1 MSFATTAVD
10 RRSILKTSLT
20 GATGLIVGFYLP
32 GRREVLADSAE
43 PSVLNAFIHVSPD
56 DRVTIL
62 ISKSEMGQGVVTS
75 LSMLAAEELECDWKQ
90 VRTEFAPAD
99 KVYFDPAFG
108 MQGTGGSQSVHSGWV
123 PMRTAGATAR
133 EMLITAAAQKWG
145 VDASECH
152 AENGKV
158 VHTATKRSVT
168 YGSVAEAAGKLTPP
182 DSKTIKLKDPS
193 EFKVIGKATKRLDTP
208 DKVCGKA
215 MFGIDARRPGMLH
228 ASVEHCPV
236 FGGKVASFD
245 ATKAKAIPGVKDVV
259 PIMTGGPGQPPVM
272 TGVAV
277 VADNTWTAFQ
287 GRKALEIKWDEGPNA
302 SATTESIFKMFE
314 EKAQTPGVS
323 SRKEGD
329 AASAMSSAAQ
339 KVEAAYR
346 VPYQAHATMEPMNCL
361 ADVQADRVDLW
372 VPTQFQTP
380 SQQISAA
387 IAGVKPEQAFV
398 HTTYLG
404 GGFGRRGWADFVMEA
419 CQLSKAMK
427 APVQVTW
434 TREDDTQHD
443 YYRPASYVKMA
454 AGLDP
459 NGNPTAFTARVACDS
474 IMNWFFPG
482 SIKNGMDNSSVEG
495 ITDIPY
501 DIPNIL
507 VDYQLVSGPVPQGF
521 WRSVGASQ
529 NGFFSESFMDELA
542 AAAKKDP
549 YEYRKALLAKKPRH
563 LGVLNLAAEKAG
575 WGKPLPKGMYRG
587 IAVLESFDTYVA
599 EVAEVSVDKDHN
611 VKVHRMVCA
620 VDCGQVVNPGI
631 IEQQAMGAMVFG
643 LTQTLKGEITIDKGR
658 VVQANFDTYPPLRM
672 NECPKMEVYIV
683 PSKEVP
689 RGMGEPAVPPVAP
702 AICNAIFAAT
712 GKRIRKL
719 PVTPEDLA

>member
-1 MSFATTAVD
+1 MSFVTASVD
-10 RRSILKTSLT
+10 RRSFLKTSLA

-32 GRREVLADSAE
+32 GRREVFADGTE

-56 DRVTIL
+56 DKVTIL

-90 VRTEFAPAD
+90 IRTEFAPAD

-133 EMLITAAAQKWG
+133 EMLIAAAAQKWG

-168 YGSVAEAAGKLTPP
+168 YGNVAEAAGKLSAPTNV
-182 DSKTIKLKDPS
+182 KLKDPG
-193 EFKVIGKATKRLDTP
+193 EFKVIGQKTKRLDTP

-215 MFGIDARRPGMLH
+215 IFGIDARRPGMLH

-236 FGGKVASFD
+236 FGGKVGSYD
-245 ATKAKAIPGVKDVV
+245 ATKAKAIAGVKDVV
-259 PIMTGGPGQPPVM
+259 PIMTGAPGQPPVM
-272 TGVAV
+272 TGIAV

-287 GRKALEIKWDEGPNA
+287 GRKALEIQWDEGPNA
-302 SATTESIFKMFE
+302 NATTESIFKMFE
-314 EKAQTPGVS
+314 EKAQTTGVV

-329 AASAMSSAAQ
+329 AASAMASAGQ
-339 KVEAAYR
+339 KVEAVYR
-346 VPYQAHATMEPMNCL
+346 APYEAHATMEPMNCL
-361 ADVQADRVDLW
+361 ADVQADRVDIW
-372 VPTQFQTP
+372 APTQFQTP

-404 GGFGRRGWADFVMEA
+404 GGFGRRGWSDFVTEA
-419 CQLSKAMK
+419 CQVSKAMK

-434 TREDDTQHD
+434 KREDDTQHD
-443 YYRPASYVKMA
+443 YYRPASYIKMA
-454 AGLDP
+454 AALDA

-474 IMNWFFPG
+474 IMSWFFPG
-482 SIKNGMDNSSVEG
+482 SVKNGMDSSSVEG
-495 ITDIPY
+495 VTDIAY

-507 VDYQLVSGPVPQGF
+507 VDYQLTPGPVPQGF

-529 NGFFSESFMDELA
+529 NGFFSESFVDELA

-549 YEYRKALLAKKPRH
+549 YEYRKALLGKKPRH

-587 IAVLESFDTYVA
+587 IAVLEAFDTYVA
-599 EVAEVSVDKDHN
+599 EVAEIAIDKDN
-611 VKVHRMVCA
+611 GVKVHRMVCA
-620 VDCGQVVNPGI
+620 LDCGQVVNPGI
-631 IEQQAMGAMVFG
+631 VEQQAMGAMVYG

-658 VVQANFDTYPPLRM
+658 VVQANFDTYEPLRM

-683 PSKEVP
+683 PSKEIP

-702 AICNAIFAAT
+702 AICNAIYAAT
-712 GKRIRKL
+712 GKRIRKI
-719 PVTPEDLA
+719 PVKPEDLT

>member
-1 MSFATTAVD
+1 MTLAKTAID
-10 RRSILKTSLT
+10 RRNFLKTGIA

-32 GRREVLADSAE
+32 GRREVFADGSE

-56 DRVTIL
+56 DKVTIL

-90 VRTEFAPAD
+90 IRWEFAPED
-99 KVYFDPAFG
+99 KVYYDPAFG
-108 MQGTGGSQSVHSGWV
+108 MQGTGGSQSIHSGWV

-133 EMLITAAAQKWG
+133 VMLVTAAAQKWG

-152 AENGKV
+152 AENGRV

-168 YGSVAEAAGKLTPP
+168 YGSIAEAAGKLSAPT
-182 DSKTIKLKDPS
+182 DVKLKDPS

-215 MFGIDARRPGMLH
+215 TFGIDARRPGMLH
-228 ASVEHCPV
+228 ASVEHCPT

-245 ATKAKAIPGVKDVV
+245 ATKAKAMPGVKGVV
-259 PIMTGGPGQPPVM
+259 PIMTGQPPHMEM

-287 GRKALEIKWDEGPNA
+287 GRKALEIQWDDGP
-302 SATTESIFKMFE
+302 SAGVTSESIFKTFE
-314 EKAQTPGVS
+314 EKTQTPGVVA
-323 SRKEGD
+323 RKQGD
-329 AASAMSSAAQ
+329 AASALSSAAQ
-339 KVEAAYR
+339 KVEAVYR
-346 VPYQAHATMEPMNCL
+346 APYQAHATMEPMNCV
-361 ADVQADRVDLW
+361 ADVQADRVDIW
-372 VPTQFQTP
+372 APTQFQTP
-380 SQQISAA
+380 SRQIAA
-387 IAGVKPEQAFV
+387 GIAGVKPEQSFV

-404 GGFGRRGWADFVMEA
+404 GGFGRRGWSDFVIEA

-434 TREDDTQHD
+434 KREDDTQHD
-443 YYRPASYVKMA
+443 YYRPASYIKMA
-454 AGLDP
+454 AALDA

-474 IMNWFFPG
+474 IMAWFFPG
-482 SIKNGMDNSSVEG
+482 SIKNGMDDSSVEG
-495 ITDIPY
+495 VADIAY

-507 VDYQLVSGPVPQGF
+507 VDYQLTPGPIPQGF

-529 NGFFSESFMDELA
+529 NGFFSESFVDELA

-549 YEYRKALLAKKPRH
+549 YEYRKALLGKKPRH

-575 WGKPLPKGMYRG
+575 WGKPLPKGIYRG
-587 IAVLESFDTYVA
+587 IAVLEAFDTYVA
-599 EVAEVSVDKDHN
+599 EVAEVSIDKDN
-611 VKVHRMVCA
+611 GVKVHRIVCA
-620 VDCGQVVNPGI
+620 LDCGQVVNPGI

-658 VVQANFDTYPPLRM
+658 VVQANFDTYEPLRM

-702 AICNAIFAAT
+702 AVCNAIFAAT

-719 PVTPEDLA
+719 PVKPEDLA